1 MNKAL
6 YDFYNNVDPV
16 DVYPESKDYIKKYWL
31 DEEEYVS
38 HWEPLQ
44 DKIFDDK
51 VGFLHSGRIFLPEFK
66 LMALKGGATFN
77 KKDFILLQ
85 ECMRELGEKYF
96 VVIEN
101 CATSPEVYK
110 KFKNKKNGLPG
121 KPLKFKYPVNIKW
134 NEIYTGDF
142 LSDAMIGV
150 WQVREFYIFG
160 ESGLWGKYAANDYC
174 SVDVNPLGPP
184 LNILGF
190 KDECVSL
197 FRGTFGNCMTSS
209 EKEMARVSL
218 SSLFLHPAYKE
229 YTEHL
234 QIR

>member
-16 DVYPESKDYIKKYWL
+16 DVYPESKDYVKKYWL

-51 VGFLHSGRIFLPEFK
+51 VNFLHLGRIFLPEFK
-66 LMALKGGATFN
+66 LMALTGGATFE

-101 CATSPEVYK
+101 CAIPPDVHE

-121 KPLKFKYPVNIKW
+121 KPLKFKYPVDIKW
-134 NEIYTGDF
+134 KEIYRDDF
-142 LSDAMIGV
+142 LSDAMMGV
-150 WQVREFYIFG
+150 WEGREFYIFG
-160 ESGLWGKYAANDYC
+160 ESGLWGKYAANDHC

-190 KDECVSL
+190 KDECASL
-197 FRGTFGNCMTSS
+197 FREKFHNCMDRDEIEDT
-209 EKEMARVSL
+209 KMTL
-218 SSLFLHPAYKE
+218 SSPSLHPSYKE

-234 QIR
+234 H